1 MPDTKIPIRMEM
13 TPHLAQKIFCPAFD
27 ESGVSF
33 ILDIPFTLAL
43 FYFSELSVLSEVIID
58 KYMSPLSITK

>member
-1 MPDTKIPIRMEM
+1 MN
-13 TPHLAQKIFCPAFD
+13 PHLAQKIFCPAFD